1 MTETMLTDFEEALL
15 AYIESRASDHQ
26 QQMVQKR
33 LQSDPALRTEV
44 LAMIA
49 DRMSLQTSPR
59 FAMPQALQSTQTIAD
74 RIQREH
80 RQRRVLAKIR
90 YGAMAAAALL
100 LASAISFRI
109 IWPASGSVASR
120 HSMVALSSRKT
131 EALPLP
137 PPRLASAATFKQ
149 AKVIRIAKRAI
160 MESAAGKAPSRAG
173 PLILRPMAGAPA
185 PWTLVI
191 AVKNSA
197 QDRQLHALLENFT
210 RQNQPL
216 AAADQQQR
224 VHRLTM
230 KAAALPLPLTLR
242 RATTANKSIQAPQRF
257 TTPRQDAIRAVPAG
271 DLLLM
276 LKPAQVQLLRAQFTV
291 VQLMAPA
298 QGLRKPAA
306 AFGGRV
312 GHSRALKVAGP
323 PTTNPALPKETL
335 GQAALQRR
343 NMTQSAQIPAQAEPF
358 IIEILPPR
366 QR

>member
-15 AYIESRASDHQ
+15 AYIENRASDHQ

-33 LQSDPALRTEV
+33 MQSDPALRTEV

-49 DRMSLQTSPR
+49 DRISLQTSPR
-59 FAMPQALQSTQTIAD
+59 FAMPQALQSRQTIAD

-80 RQRRVLAKIR
+80 RQRRVMAKIR

-109 IWPASGSVASR
+109 IWPVSGSVATR
-120 HSMVALSSRKT
+120 HSMVAVSSGKT
-131 EALPLP
+131 EALRLLP
-137 PPRLASAATFKQ
+137 PTLASAATFKQ
-149 AKVIRIAKRAI
+149 AKMIRVTKGAI
-160 MESAAGKAPSRAG
+160 MESAVGKAPSRAG
-173 PLILRPMAGAPA
+173 QSIQQPMAVAPA

-197 QDRQLHALLENFT
+197 QNLQLHALLKKFT
-210 RQNQPL
+210 RQNLPL

-224 VHRLTM
+224 VQRLAM
-230 KAAALPLPLTLR
+230 KAAAQPLPLKLR
-242 RATTANKSIQAPQRF
+242 RTTTANKSIQAPQRF
-257 TTPRQDAIRAVPAG
+257 TTTRQDAIRAVPAG

-298 QGLRKPAA
+298 QGLGKPAA
-306 AFGGRV
+306 TFGGRAD
-312 GHSRALKVAGP
+312 HSQAVMVAGP

-335 GQAALQRR
+335 GQVALQRR
-343 NMTQSAQIPAQAEPF
+343 NTAQSAQIPAQAEPF

-366 QR
+366 HR